1 MSKEKLE
8 RSKPHVNIGTIGHV
22 DHGKTTLTAAISK
35 TLSSNCLLYTSHTFI
50 KPLGGFFAV
59 YELLPAFVLSLIAII
74 VVSLLTKAPSKE
86 VTDEFDSYLEADC

>member
-1 MSKEKLE
+1 MSLYW
-8 RSKPHVNIGTIGHV
+8 RRTNLQGALAGM
-22 DHGKTTLTAAISK
+22 LTGAI
-35 TLSSNCLLYTSHTFI
+35 TVLIWHTFI

-59 YELLPAFVLSLIAII
+59 YELLSAFVLSLIAII

>member
-1 MSKEKLE
+1 M
-8 RSKPHVNIGTIGHV
+8 
-22 DHGKTTLTAAISK
+22 LTGAI
-35 TLSSNCLLYTSHTFI
+35 TVLIWHTFI